1 MLQQLPLTRC
11 GIAITA
17 KALQKSF
24 CHEMVVVQHRQGRGV
39 VLRDAHVQ
47 DAVLWRS
54 IACGADFVT
63 IAGCAVVPD
72 VTLQQAACCAA
83 LFQAGPACQSFSW
96 SLPNLLHHSMHE
108 DLTGRTTFSHIIPQ
122 I

>member
-1 MLQQLPLTRC
+1 MLQQLPLIHC

-47 DAVLWRS
+47 DAVLGIQVPVAQTLS
-54 IACGADFVT
+54 LLL
-63 IAGCAVVPD
+63 VV
-72 VTLQQAACCAA
+72 
-83 LFQAGPACQSFSW
+83 
-96 SLPNLLHHSMHE
+96 LLSRM
-108 DLTGRTTFSHIIPQ
+108 
-122 I
+122 

>member
-47 DAVLWRS
+47 DAVLWHS

-83 LFQAGPACQSFSW
+83 LFQARPACQSFNWFNW
-96 SLPNLLHHSMHE
+96 SL
-108 DLTGRTTFSHIIPQ
+108 
-122 I
+122 